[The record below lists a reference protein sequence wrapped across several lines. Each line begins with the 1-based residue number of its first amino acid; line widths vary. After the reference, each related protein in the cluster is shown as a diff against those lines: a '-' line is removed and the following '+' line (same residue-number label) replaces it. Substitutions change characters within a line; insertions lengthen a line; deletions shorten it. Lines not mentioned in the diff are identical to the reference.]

1 MSPKEERMISIGETM
16 NAILK
21 QPHTLHAALR
31 IATVCVAV
39 CVSPS
44 TAHADDA
51 DGAYTPIAAKKVP
64 AEIRPFVEAGTD
76 AIAIERADLNGDG
89 REDVLL
95 VLQARHLRADAD
107 GFERRLRP
115 LLILTR
121 SEDGT
126 LRLRKRNDK
135 LAMCPECGGMM
146 GDPLQSVVA
155 KPKSFRVEHYGGSG
169 WRWSLNYQFN
179 YSRRDDTWQLVRI
192 EKTSFHASEPE
203 QAEKN
208 VVLAPPKDYG
218 KIDIA
223 DFDPEAAEK

>member
-1 MSPKEERMISIGETM
+1 MSISQAHHSIRERHPTQRTTH
-16 NAILK
+16 L
-21 QPHTLHAALR
+21 TALC
-31 IATVCVAV
+31 IATACATA
-39 CVSPS
+39 SIAPS
-44 TAHADDA
+44 IARADDT
-51 DGAYTPIAAKKVP
+51 DGTFTPIRTSDVP
-64 AEIRPFVEAGTD
+64 AELRPFVEAGTD

-95 VLQARHLRADAD
+95 LLQARRLRADAD
-107 GFERRLRP
+107 GFERRIRP

-169 WRWSLNYQFN
+169 WRWSAHYQFN

-203 QAEKN
+203 QAEKS
-208 VVLAPPKDYG
+208 VVLTPPKDYG

-223 DFDPEAAEK
+223 DFDPDRMRD

>member
-1 MSPKEERMISIGETM
+1 MPIPQTKNSARERRTTQRTAGL
-16 NAILK
+16 A
-21 QPHTLHAALR
+21 TLC
-31 IATVCVAV
+31 IATAC
-39 CVSPS
+39 S
-44 TAHADDA
+44 TASIAPSIARADDT
-51 DGAYTPIAAKKVP
+51 DGTFTPIRASDVP
-64 AEIRPFVEAGTD
+64 AELRPFVEAGTD

-95 VLQARHLRADAD
+95 VLQARRLRADAD
-107 GFERRLRP
+107 GFERRIRP

-121 SEDGT
+121 GEDGT

-146 GDPLQSVVA
+146 GDPLQSVAA

-169 WRWSLNYQFN
+169 WRWSLNYQFD

-208 VVLAPPKDYG
+208 VVLKPPKDYG

-223 DFDPEAAEK
+223 DFDPELMRD

>member
-1 MSPKEERMISIGETM
+1 MSIPRSSVHERRATQRTAPLAPLCIAAAMLAASVAPSI
-16 NAILK
+16 A
-21 QPHTLHAALR
+21 
-31 IATVCVAV
+31 
-39 CVSPS
+39 PS
-44 TAHADDA
+44 IAHANDN
-51 DGAYTPIAAKKVP
+51 DGTYTPIRASDVP
-64 AEIRPFVEAGTD
+64 VELRPFVEAGTD

-95 VLQARHLRADAD
+95 VLQARRLRADAD

-146 GDPLQSVVA
+146 GDPLQSVIA
-155 KPKSFRVEHYGGSG
+155 KPKSFRIEHYGGSG

-192 EKTSFHASEPE
+192 ERTSFHASEPE
-203 QAEKN
+203 QADKN

-223 DFDPEAAEK
+223 DFDPDRMRD